1 MDAASTAARERS
13 GTYRNGTPDDATCTG
28 KFPHARSHGCTPIAA
43 ATATL
48 SMTMGPNVGIG
59 CVIQAKRKEF

>member
-28 KFPHARSHGCTPIAA
+28 KFPSARSHGCTPTAA

-48 SMTMGPNVGIG
+48 SVTMGPNVGIG
-59 CVIQAKRKEF
+59 CVIQAKRKAF